1 MKDRSKAVR
10 QLFTVPNMAMM
21 LIVSILCGLLVVLA
35 MTGTDVLVSS
45 LLRVS
50 GKPAITSGNLYTSF
64 RSWHGYAVLVITEL
78 VLLLTASALFNMV
91 ILLAE
96 DLRQGNPVYPI
107 RLLVRSFRRIRLFL
121 CRQGIPII
129 LFYAVFIPAV
139 SVTLFFI
146 IPDPFE
152 FPGFMLH
159 MIRKKVLYRTLYIL
173 TMTILVVLQLRGL
186 FLLHEVV
193 LEKETLPVAKK
204 KAHTLVREHRM
215 QVYPALICSTVLAA
229 VIIAAGLGIFR
240 GLPLGLSILFRP
252 LSRLT
257 VRYITL
263 FGTVIGL
270 LISML
275 CVLLAPWIIVMTM
288 ADLYDRLVGRD
299 SDVREPSG
307 EEADSDPAEN
317 EDRTGTAG
325 AGRSRS
331 FRRNRA
337 WLPAVIGITAVL
349 AAAAVL
355 SWAALVHFEFLF
367 PRARMVEA
375 VVHRLGGD
383 LDIENTLEGQEAA
396 LELGAEAA
404 ETDIQR
410 TKDGAYVIFH
420 DNTLKRLCERNE
432 RVCDLTLEE
441 LQSIEMTTLTGE
453 VRRIPTLEEV
463 LDTAKGRERL
473 YLELKGVTADEQ
485 MADDVIRMVQEKGM
499 LEDCVLISMNYG
511 VIRYIDRSYP
521 DVRCGYLYFFSYG
534 NASLL
539 EADMLL
545 SQSNVINPS
554 KTRAIHRAGKRLYC
568 WTVNSRGTAKAM
580 LRRRVDGI
588 ISDRYDIIASV
599 LDHQES
605 RTDYER
611 IMDVLVN

>member
-10 QLFTVPNMAMM
+10 QLFTVPNMAKM

-35 MTGTDVLVSS
+35 MTGTDVLVSA
-45 LLRVS
+45 LLHVS

-64 RSWHGYAVLVITEL
+64 RSWHGYAVLTITEL

-193 LEKETLPVAKK
+193 LEKETLPAAKK

-229 VIIAAGLGIFR
+229 VIIAVGLGIFR

-257 VRYITL
+257 VRYITI

-270 LISML
+270 LTSIL

-299 SDVREPSG
+299 GDVQETS
-307 EEADSDPAEN
+307 
-317 EDRTGTAG
+317 G
-325 AGRSRS
+325 AGTDRSRS
-331 FRRNRA
+331 FRKNRTR
-337 WLPAVIGITAVL
+337 WSVIIGIAVVL
-349 AAAAVL
+349 AAAAIL

-463 LDTAKGRERL
+463 LDTAKGREKL

-554 KTRAIHRAGKRLYC
+554 KTRTIHRAGKKLYC